1 MKYLVFDVGGTA
13 IKYSLMTKDLDFLEK
28 GKVKTPRTCLEDFV
42 ETIGGIY
49 DKYKDEIEGMAFSL
63 PGMLDSKTGYAHTAG
78 SLEYYSNKNI
88 VEILGERCKTKITIE
103 NDGKCAAL
111 AELWQGNLKDC
122 TDGVVILFVTG
133 VGGGIIKDRKLLK
146 GRNFFSGEFSFMT
159 ANATLMSNKYENNW
173 GHLNG
178 SDGLLDEFAKVKNL
192 NRDEV
197 DGITFFWNANNGDK
211 DALEILDKFAGIAA
225 HSIINIHCI
234 LDVDKYLIGGGISE
248 QPILLEYI
256 QKNIDRFHDELEYDF
271 PKPVIGTC
279 KFRNDSNLIGAL
291 YNFLDTNKI
300 ININLEDK

>member
-13 IKYSLMTKDLDFLEK
+13 IKYALMTEKLDFLDK
-28 GKVKTPRTCLEDFV
+28 GKVKTPRTCLDDFIKV
-42 ETIGGIY
+42 IGEIY
-49 DKYKDEIEGMAFSL
+49 DRYKNEIKGMAFSL
-63 PGMLDSKTGYAHTAG
+63 PGMLDSKTGYAYTAG
-78 SLEYYSNKNI
+78 SLEYYSNMNI
-88 VEILGERCKTKITIE
+88 VDILNKRCKTKITIE
-103 NDGKCAAL
+103 NDGKSAAL

-122 TDGVVILFVTG
+122 NDGVVILFGTG

-146 GRNFFSGEFSFMT
+146 GKHFFSGEFSFMSI
-159 ANATLMSNKYENNW
+159 NSSLKENEYNNSW

-197 DGITFFWNANNGDK
+197 DGITFFSSVNNGDK
-211 DALEILDKFAGIAA
+211 EALEILDKFTCIAA

-234 LDVDKYLIGGGISE
+234 LDVEKYLIGGGISE

-256 QKNIDRFHDELEYDF
+256 KKNIDKFHDELEYDF
-271 PKPVIGTC
+271 PKPIIGTC

-291 YNFLDTNKI
+291 YNFLDSNKI
-300 ININLEDK
+300 I